1 MTFLTNYAHRE
12 GEHFVS
18 GGEDKLVKL
27 WGYDEGINTYSGA
40 GHSGAITRV
49 CLLFIIFRLILSF
62 LYQLQISPDQR
73 SIVSVG
79 AEGAIFIWSMP
90 DEVVNA
96 RADNQLPTISKT
108 KHSDNENQGAD

>member
-1 MTFLTNYAHRE
+1 MLDGSEEGEVNTLSITKE

-40 GHSGAITRV
+40 GHSGAITR
-49 CLLFIIFRLILSF
+49 
-62 LYQLQISPDQR
+62 LQISPDQR